1 MSGKR
6 HYEKPYN
13 AMVFGTNHEQ
23 PNVGSTR
30 QSRRDSDDIADLG
43 RTAIKGVVT
52 VGAVGITAGLMG
64 GILGSFKP

>member
-13 AMVFGTNHEQ
+13 AMVFGTNHEH
-23 PNVGSTR
+23 GSTR

-64 GILGSFKP
+64 GILGSLKP